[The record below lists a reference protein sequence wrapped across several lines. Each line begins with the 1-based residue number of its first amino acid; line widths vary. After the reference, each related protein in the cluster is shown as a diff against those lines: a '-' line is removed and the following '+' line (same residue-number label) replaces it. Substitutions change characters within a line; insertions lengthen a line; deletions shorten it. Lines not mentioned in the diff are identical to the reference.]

1 MFCKLALLT
10 CLLVAVQ
17 AGDYPSV
24 AYVTPSYAH
33 SAVGSQSQ
41 SVVRSLD
48 GNSVHSVYSKAV
60 DTPFSSVRK
69 YDSRV
74 SNDAIAYAHAPVYHA
89 PVYSAPV
96 VKSVAPV
103 TYAAAP
109 VLKYAAPYPY
119 HAPVVKSIAH
129 PVAYSPVA
137 YHAPVS
143 AGVAPYAVKAPYSPA
158 AVVSHVDF
166 DGYGVHYAF

>member
-89 PVYSAPV
+89 YSAPV

-109 VLKYAAPYPY
+109 VVKYAAPYPY

-129 PVAYSPVA
+129 PVVYNPVA

-143 AGVAPYAVKAPYSPA
+143 AGVAPYAAVKAPYSPA